1 MKLFSALLVL
11 VTACVLGRTN
21 GANILG
27 VFPINGRSHWVVYE
41 SLMKALAAR
50 GHNVTVITSFPQK
63 SPVANFTDIDLSGV
77 MPSPVSSLSIDMVR
91 NVLSSVFSSQA
102 FIADLQLKFCRES
115 IKHPQVQ
122 ALLKSD
128 IKFDAVFTEI
138 FGSDCDVGYAYHFKA
153 PLLSVMS
160 SSHLPWSYDRVAGPD
175 NPSYIPTIVTR
186 VAGKMDFKQRMINTF
201 YYVYFKIAWKYYSE
215 WPADEFLKEN
225 FGPNTPYIN
234 DILYNTS
241 MVFVNGHF
249 SLDGP
254 RPLVPNMVE
263 IGGVHLKPPGPIPKD
278 ILKFIEDSPNG
289 VMLFTFGALIRAST
303 IPKPVLQ
310 IFLDVFAKLPIRV
323 LWKFEEDIPNKSDN
337 LYISK
342 WMPQRDILN
351 HPKVRIFMS
360 HGGQLGVHEAI
371 HSGVPVIGIPFF
383 FDQPRNILKLVSQGA
398 GILLDYDLLSREYL
412 SDAINTIITNSSYQ
426 TNAKKL
432 SQRFKD
438 RQLNATETA
447 VYWTEYVIRHKGARH
462 LRTAAVGMPWW
473 KYYLVDVI
481 SFITIVIFAVL
492 YVIYFILKTV
502 YKKCTKKNV
511 PKKKVKKN

>member
-1 MKLFSALLVL
+1 MKLIGALVL
-11 VTACVLGRTN
+11 VAACTLGRTD

-63 SPVANFTDIDLSGV
+63 SPIANYTDIDVSKAF
-77 MPSPVSSLSIDMVR
+77 PSAVNKISIDLVL
-91 NVLSSVFSSQA
+91 NVLSSIFANQWFISSHSLNICQT
-102 FIADLQLKFCRES
+102 C
-115 IKHPQVQ
+115 IKLPTVQ

-138 FGSDCDVGYAYHFKA
+138 FGSDCDVGYAYHYKA
-153 PLLSVMS
+153 PLLSMIS
-160 SSHLPWSYDRVAGPD
+160 SSHLPWSYDRVGGPD
-175 NPSYIPTIVTR
+175 NPSYIPTIVTK
-186 VAGKMDFKQRMINTF
+186 VAGKMNFKERVINTL
-201 YYVYFKIAWKYYSE
+201 YYIYFKMAWKYYSE
-215 WPADEFLKEN
+215 WPADKFLKEN

-263 IGGVHLKPPGPIPKD
+263 IGGIHVKPPRPLPKD

-289 VMLFTFGALIRAST
+289 VMFFTFGSLIRIST
-303 IPKPVLQ
+303 LPKHVLD
-310 IFLDVFAKLPIRV
+310 IFKEVFAKLPIRV
-323 LWKFEEDIPNKSDN
+323 LWKYEVDMPDKPDN
-337 LYISK
+337 VYISN

-351 HPKVRIFMS
+351 HPKVRLFMT
-360 HGGQLGVHEAI
+360 HGGLLGTIEAV

-383 FDQPRNILKLVSQGA
+383 FDQPRNILKVVEKGA
-398 GILLDYDLLSREYL
+398 GILLEYENLTRESLYG
-412 SDAINTIITNSSYQ
+412 AINAIITNSSYQ
-426 TNAKKL
+426 TNANKL
-432 SQRFKD
+432 SKRFKD
-438 RQLNATETA
+438 RPLSATETA

-462 LRTAAVGMPWW
+462 LKTAAVGMPWW

-481 SFITIVIFAVL
+481 GFIAIITFAVL
-492 YVIYFILKTV
+492 FTIYFLLKLA
-502 YKKCTKKNV
+502 YRKFIKKIDPKN
-511 PKKKVKKN
+511 KVKKN